1 MPRGRPRKDQEQ
13 GRETAP
19 AAGQETPREDQT
31 LRDQEGA
38 FDQDQGQEPLDRTV
52 AEYFEYFQLD
62 IQPQELVDDF
72 IAKLIQQDQEQAGTH
87 APNLPQE
94 QTQVPAPDEQQNPVP
109 LNVRIT
115 SLEMDG
121 STRAFAAADY
131 GDLTVN
137 RLRVKQ
143 DEYGT
148 LSVSMPRYRQSN
160 GWKDTCA
167 FNTVESRN
175 RLTGAVL
182 DAYDRQLAQI
192 QGQGQTESDA
202 QGQTQGDVMDEGPD
216 MDGQEQEGPSMSMGM
231 SQ

>member
-19 AAGQETPREDQT
+19 ASVRDTPRDDPSM
-31 LRDQEGA
+31 RDQ
-38 FDQDQGQEPLDRTV
+38 DQEPLDMNV
-52 AEYFEYFQLD
+52 GQYIEYFRLD
-62 IQPQELVDDF
+62 VHPQEMVDDF
-72 IAKLIQQDQEQAGTH
+72 IAKLTQDEVRTAMEQADMG
-87 APNLPQE
+87 APAVPTE
-94 QTQVPAPDEQQNPVP
+94 HEQVPAPDEQQNPVP

-121 STRAFAAADY
+121 STRAFASADY

-143 DEYGT
+143 DDYGT

-192 QGQGQTESDA
+192 QGQAQTESDA
-202 QGQTQGDVMDEGPD
+202 QEQNQGDVMDEGPE
-216 MDGQEQEGPSMSMGM
+216 MDGQEQDGPTMNMSMS
-231 SQ
+231 Q